1 MTPRCPDSWRTVA
14 ALVAAAA
21 ACAAGDAAAQARAK
35 ADLRCEQASEVLLY
49 DCTVALADS
58 RTSEPLTGLAVTIG
72 ADMPSMAGAHSVR
85 PVVAAEGP
93 AKGTYRFRLALEMH
107 GDWALLI
114 NLSGA
119 MQDRVVRDRV
129 VKVLRFEDGRVGEA
143 PPRR

>member
-1 MTPRCPDSWRTVA
+1 MRSAMRRAVATLVAVVA
-14 ALVAAAA
+14 AGGAE
-21 ACAAGDAAAQARAK
+21 AQVRAK
-35 ADLRCEQASEVLLY
+35 ADLRCEPASEVLLY
-49 DCTVALADS
+49 DCIVALADS
-58 RTSEPLTGLAVTIG
+58 RTSEPLTGLAMTIG

-85 PVVAAEGP
+85 PVVATEGP

-129 VKVLRFEDGRVGEA
+129 VKVLRFEDDRVGEA
-143 PPRR
+143 TPARR

>member
-1 MTPRCPDSWRTVA
+1 MRSARRA
-14 ALVAAAA
+14 AAAFAMAA
-21 ACAAGDAAAQARAK
+21 ACAAGVAEAQVRAK
-35 ADLRCEQASEVLLY
+35 ADLHCEPAAEVLLY
-49 DCTVALADS
+49 ECTAALADS
-58 RTSEPLTGLAVTIG
+58 RTGEPLTSLAVAVG

-85 PVVAAEGP
+85 PVAATEGP

-119 MQDRVVRDRV
+119 TRDRV

-143 PPRR
+143 TPTRR